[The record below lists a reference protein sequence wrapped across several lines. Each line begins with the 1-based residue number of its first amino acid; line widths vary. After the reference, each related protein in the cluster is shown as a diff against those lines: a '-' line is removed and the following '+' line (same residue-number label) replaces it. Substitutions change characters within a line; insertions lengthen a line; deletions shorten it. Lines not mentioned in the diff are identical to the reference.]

1 MEMDTLLGQ
10 NEKRPVFTKGFIVGI
25 VIGVVAIAAFVGVLL
40 LQPSGDD
47 QKAAVLADA
56 IREGSP
62 EFEQLRNDLVFAD
75 KDSIESPN
83 AFGTISMFI
92 VGEVKNKGNRVFD
105 VLEVNVAVI
114 DQQNQVLKE
123 KTVLVVPSKQRSE
136 LGPGEIIPLNISLE
150 GFDKKA
156 DRANIRW
163 KVTAVRVATR

>member
-10 NEKRPVFTKGFIVGI
+10 NEKRPVLTKGLIVGI

-136 LGPGEIIPLNISLE
+136 LGSGEIIPLNISLE